1 MNNLMLILSL
11 LFSSAMLAQNAMP
24 AGTILPVR
32 LNASLKSE
40 KSKPR
45 QVISARLMQDV
56 PLPGGSTLHA
66 GAKILGR
73 VVSVE
78 NPTNDGRS
86 AKIVLRF
93 DEIRAGS
100 HRIPITTN
108 LRALA
113 SMMEVNEAQ
122 IPDSGPDRGTSEFTW
137 TTRQIGGEAD
147 YHGYTIYNG
156 SQLVGKSIAPN
167 GALVQVSS
175 RTGTTCHSDEGT
187 RRQAVWVFASDACG
201 LYGYPNLA
209 LAHAG
214 RTDPIG
220 EIALVS
226 NHGDLNIRAGSGMLL
241 RVR

>member
-1 MNNLMLILSL
+1 VKTLIVVLSL
-11 LFSSAMLAQNAMP
+11 LFSSAMLAQNAIP
-24 AGTILPVR
+24 AGTILPVQ
-32 LNASLKSE
+32 LSSSLKSG
-40 KSKPR
+40 KSKPG
-45 QVISARLMQDV
+45 QIISARLMQDV
-56 PLPGGSTLHA
+56 PLLGGSTLHA

-73 VVSVE
+73 VVSAE
-78 NPTNDGRS
+78 NMNDEHS

-93 DEIRAGS
+93 DAIQAGGG
-100 HRIPITTN
+100 RIPITTN
-108 LRALA
+108 MRALA
-113 SMMEVNEAQ
+113 GMMEVNDAQ

-137 TTRQIGGEAD
+137 TTHQIGGEAD

-156 SQLVGKSIAPN
+156 SQLVGKSIAPS

-187 RRQAVWVFASDACG
+187 HHQAVWVFASDACG
-201 LYGYPNLA
+201 LYGYPNLT

-220 EIALVS
+220 EIVLVS
-226 NHGDLNIRAGSGMLL
+226 NHGPVNIRAGSGMLL